1 MDTPFNPKDYVM
13 YLSSL
18 EDASVAYHFEQFKY
32 RRANIQFGIVDLTD
46 GMYAVMEER
55 TREEKGWRFIEPPEL
70 NFLNLDFDQLDD
82 IYCRSNHP
90 ILWHHLE
97 KALNI
102 MDRDL
107 LIFIATTGLPF
118 ERMIRHSLARSSVNA
133 ENRFVGKEEAYALW
147 NTDTSEPLKK

>member
-1 MDTPFNPKDYVM
+1 M

-18 EDASVAYHFEQFKY
+18 EDATVAYHFEQFKY

-46 GMYAVMEER
+46 GMYAVLEER

-70 NFLNLDFDQLDD
+70 NLRDLDFDQLDE
-82 IYCRSNHP
+82 IYNRSNQP
-90 ILWHHLE
+90 TVWHQLE
-97 KALNI
+97 KAINL

-118 ERMIRHSLARSSVNA
+118 ERMIRHSLARSNVNA
-133 ENRFVGKEEAYALW
+133 KNRFVGKDQAYTLW
-147 NTDTSEPLKK
+147 NTDTPGKSSH